1 MAVGERRTLSLHP
14 LLRKAK
20 AATLRLSKQ
29 ARAGLQRLVAGPRS
43 LERLLLFS
51 IAGTVL
57 FAILAIALASF
68 GLLRDQA
75 QDQALARVRAA
86 AHAARYEIRRV
97 GESTPVPGGIAT
109 TLFADDDRFWVV
121 DANLTYRL
129 RGRRG
134 MLNLT
139 MHNLLDEEFN
149 FQDLDPENPRIMP
162 ERLVSFGF
170 TLAL

>member
-75 QDQALARVRAA
+75 QDQALARARAA

-97 GESTPVPGGIAT
+97 GEDTAT
-109 TLFADDDRFWVV
+109 AARLLASRPTLA
-121 DANLTYRL
+121 RL
-129 RGRRG
+129 VQE
-134 MLNLT
+134 N
-139 MHNLLDEEFN
+139 NLLQLQLFLRRFCDTARLDGCAI
-149 FQDLDPENPRIMP
+149 FQDGRTVAAAGE
-162 ERLVSFGF
+162 
-170 TLAL
+170 